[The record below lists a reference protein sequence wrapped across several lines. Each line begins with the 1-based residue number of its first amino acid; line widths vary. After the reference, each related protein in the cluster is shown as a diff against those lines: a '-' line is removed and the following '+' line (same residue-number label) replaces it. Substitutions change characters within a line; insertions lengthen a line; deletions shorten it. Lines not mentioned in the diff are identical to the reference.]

1 MPKLPYRK
9 KAQVEIKKIEE
20 YCLNPNHQR
29 GKHKAKVFKSVLD
42 LTRKDALVLK
52 KYLLDAAFT
61 QNATEILTDSFGKRY
76 YIDSQINYKNKLAVI
91 RSIWIVKSKEKVPR
105 LITCYI
111 K

>member
-9 KAQVEIKKIEE
+9 KAQVEIKKLEE

-29 GKHKAKVFKSVLD
+29 GKHKAKVFNSVLGF
-42 LTRKDALVLK
+42 TRKDALVLK
-52 KYLLDAAFT
+52 KYLLDAAFN
-61 QNATEILTDSFGKRY
+61 QDAIEIFSDSFGKRY
-76 YIDSQINYKNKLAVI
+76 YIDFQINHENKSAII
-91 RSIWIVKSKEKVPR
+91 RSIWILKSKEKVPK